1 MKKKFIP
8 TGYVIPEVLETDR
21 FRLRML
27 TTKDVKLDYDAV
39 MTSIE
44 HLQKTKPFGPDHKW
58 PTKDLSFEQDLID
71 LGWHQKEFQKK
82 SSFAFTVMTLDEA
95 ECLGC
100 MYIYPSDNP
109 SYDAI
114 IMMWVRQSEV
124 PNGLDKILFSIVK
137 KWIQEKWPFN
147 KVAYPGRDVSWDKL
161 E

>member
-8 TGYVIPEVLETDR
+8 TDYKIPEALETDR

-27 TTKDVKLDYDAV
+27 TVKDVKLDYDAV

-44 HLQKTKPFGPDHKW
+44 YLQKTKPFGTNHKW

-124 PNGLDKILFSIVK
+124 ANGLDEILFSIVK

-147 KVAYPGRDVSWDKL
+147 KVAYPGRDVSWD
-161 E
+161 EFE